1 MKTEHLCNCKTG
13 CQTYRCKCLKNQEPC
28 DESCGCTD
36 CQNPLNGV
44 DVKSLSAC
52 AIDNIEA
59 YKDLTAEELETPYDL
74 LCGHERV
81 PLKELLNTH
90 RCGECGGAFW
100 YSFCRNMVLEDGH
113 FWHCKVCREC
123 REWRE
128 WHCKN
133 CNKCTYGVTMR
144 CEHCGSAEAVA
155 YYIQEQRRSALRER
169 LIAGYRADAERD
181 QELAEEWRH
190 LK

>member
-1 MKTEHLCNCKTG
+1 MKKEHRCNCKTG
-13 CQTYRCKCLKNQEPC
+13 CQTYRCKCLKNHEPC
-28 DESCGCTD
+28 GESCGCTN

-44 DVKSLSAC
+44 DVESLSVC

-59 YKDLTAEELETPYDL
+59 YKALTAEKLETPYAL
-74 LCGHERV
+74 LCGHESV

-90 RCGECGGAFW
+90 RCGECGGAFR
-100 YSFCRNMVLEDGH
+100 YSFCWNMVVEEGH
-113 FWHCKVCREC
+113 FWHCGVCRQC

-144 CEHCGSAEAVA
+144 CEHCGSAEGTLG
-155 YYIQEQRRSALRER
+155 R
-169 LIAGYRADAERD
+169 
-181 QELAEEWRH
+181 
-190 LK
+190 